1 MCCSVNSHQCQNI
14 ESTLCWGWVR
24 GAGGLFVH
32 FYLSF
37 SLNSWLPVVQPPS
50 VEFFAE
56 HVATH
61 GGWVSRVA
69 HKRSNHH
76 FTFCCRC
83 HGPSYP
89 LLFLTINPKCT
100 PPSSVTPGVV
110 FTDKQHF
117 CHSYTSSLPY
127 KHTNLG
133 PNKHDKRQQ
142 SNTSRFERDQTNK
155 VPLFWLRYDEYYV
168 HADRIADYTKMW
180 CGRLLALYR
189 SFLCNLIYT
198 VQDLHWNSP
207 RFQKT
212 HLNQQCI
219 LFVPWQKKKRKK
231 KLFGGERVRL
241 YHGSSFLVL
250 IICLHLTY

>member
-1 MCCSVNSHQCQNI
+1 MYCEVTGKQWQKSRRWWYIYISGYVLFSKQSPVPKHWVNVVLRLSQ
-14 ESTLCWGWVR
+14 
-24 GAGGLFVH
+24 GAGRLICTLLLLFFLEQLTSCSSATICGV
-32 FYLSF
+32 FR
-37 SLNSWLPVVQPPS
+37 
-50 VEFFAE
+50 E

-142 SNTSRFERDQTNK
+142 SNTSRIERDQTNK
-155 VPLFWLRYDEYYV
+155 VPVFWLRYDEYYV
-168 HADRIADYTKMW
+168 HSDRIADHTKNPICSLDMM
-180 CGRLLALYR
+180 GRDVD
-189 SFLCNLIYT
+189 T
-198 VQDLHWNSP
+198 
-207 RFQKT
+207 
-212 HLNQQCI
+212 
-219 LFVPWQKKKRKK
+219 
-231 KLFGGERVRL
+231 
-241 YHGSSFLVL
+241 
-250 IICLHLTY
+250 